1 MANKLIINNPHT
13 TMSSSPLLSPA
24 THLLTIAA
32 ETRRRK
38 VSRWAMIVR
47 KMKQEPD
54 HSPLTKTLQDL
65 NGLLWCWSV
74 TIKIKQ
80 EIIDSDSLPMIISLI
95 SSRDKTEAWWAMGCI
110 HVFMLDCEMEKNG
123 KDIRGEINKSYVAL
137 CVEHGVIP
145 KLIERIGF
153 SKDSSVSQRAINIL
167 VTISEYSEY
176 KRDCIP
182 AIPKLIKTLSSQ
194 RCGYESEKSSHVLI
208 NILNGGREYITL
220 FIESGGIPALNEAVD
235 KIPRWSNGGIIN
247 LFKITLSSF
256 DTKDHI

>member
-1 MANKLIINNPHT
+1 
-13 TMSSSPLLSPA
+13 MSTSRLLSSA
-24 THLLTIAA
+24 SHLLTIAT

-47 KMKQEPD
+47 KMKQEEEYAL
-54 HSPLTKTLQDL
+54 LTKTLQDL
-65 NGLLWCWSV
+65 NSLLWCLTV

-80 EIIDSDSLPMIISLI
+80 EIIDSGSLPMIISLI
-95 SSRDKTEAWWAMGCI
+95 SSRDNNEAWWAMGC
-110 HVFMLDCEMEKNG
+110 VWAFMLDCEMEKNG
-123 KDIRGEINKSYVAL
+123 KDITGEINKPYVAL
-137 CVEHGVIP
+137 CVGHGVIP

-153 SKDSSVSQRAINIL
+153 SKNSCVSQRAISIL

-176 KRDCIP
+176 RRDCIP
-182 AIPKLIKTLSSQ
+182 AIPKLIKTLPSQ
-194 RCGYESEKSSHVLI
+194 RCGYDESEKSSHVLI
-208 NILNGGREYITL
+208 NILNGGKEYINL

-235 KIPRWSNGGIIN
+235 KIPQWSNRGIID